1 MIERM
6 NLPVPRAVWIALAV
20 LACGIAAAAV
30 GYWLGQPEPV
40 QETAAPE
47 QRQPDGSLKLERQ
60 PDPHA
65 KPRQQIPRKAKVERV
80 AQITVQ
86 PDANA
91 EPGKPCP
98 PVTVDMTLIR
108 DPGGMRRVLAS
119 SPDGQV
125 VGGIDVP
132 VETAASAP
140 EPKRWAAGVSWEPR
154 NRTAGVWIER
164 DVPVFSQVV
173 RVGAEVNQVQTG
185 IDAPGVETRVRM
197 GFAF

>member
-6 NLPVPRAVWIALAV
+6 NSPVPRAVWITLAL
-20 LACGIAAAAV
+20 LAGGIAAAAF
-30 GYWLGQPEPV
+30 GYWMGQPKPV

-65 KPRQQIPRKAKVERV
+65 QPKQQIPRRAKVERV
-80 AQITVQ
+80 AQVTVQ
-86 PDANA
+86 PKATA

-98 PVTVDMTLIR
+98 PVSVDMTLIR
-108 DPGGMRRVLAS
+108 EPDGMRRVLAS

-125 VGGIDVP
+125 VGGLDIP
-132 VETAASAP
+132 VESAAPVAD
-140 EPKRWAAGVSWEPR
+140 PKRWAAGMSWAPSD
-154 NRTAGVWIER
+154 RTAGVWIER

-173 RVGAEVNQVQTG
+173 RVGADLEQQRADTE
-185 IDAPGVETRVRM
+185 IRLRI